1 FQKLILGRF
10 AQDVLNSTKI
20 QVLVVKE

>member
-1 FQKLILGRF
+1 GSF